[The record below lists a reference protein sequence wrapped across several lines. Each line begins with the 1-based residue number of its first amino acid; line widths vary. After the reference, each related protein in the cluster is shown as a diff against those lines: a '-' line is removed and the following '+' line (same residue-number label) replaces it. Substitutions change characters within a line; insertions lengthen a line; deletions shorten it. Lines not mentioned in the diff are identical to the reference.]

1 MVSATVANIFNC
13 SPISTNWNP
22 DHGISTAADPDG
34 RCINTLAFWYAS
46 ALYNITSEIVML
58 LAVLVRI
65 WTLPS
70 HAHPPVLHFKQKIN
84 LTIVLGLGVFT
95 ATTAI
100 LRMTTLSRTAA
111 ASDRTAGT
119 LTSTIW
125 SSIEAGLGVAIANL
139 PMLRQLLRWRG
150 WCGGRWFGST
160 ASRST
165 HSKRRSGYG
174 LPHDTHRRPGS
185 VCLNSIHRQQDFER
199 RIVISDTDLS
209 FDLEAQDSSQSL
221 ARSGTAKSEK
231 DRAGMREST
240 SAPSFSSTAAPTAP
254 LSLVGTCT
262 DFGVGSSS
270 NHHQCHR
277 HSDIIQPIPAARFK
291 SAS

>member
-1 MVSATVANIFNC
+1 MVSATMANIFNC

-22 DHGISTAADPDG
+22 DHGLATAANRGG
-34 RCINTLAFWYAS
+34 RCINTLAFWYTS
-46 ALYNITSEIVML
+46 ALYNIASEVVML

-70 HAHPPVLHFKQKIN
+70 QAHPPVLQFRQKIN

-125 SSIEAGLGVAIANL
+125 SSIEAGLGVTIANL

-165 HSKRRSGYG
+165 HSRRKSSHGMQHEPRG
-174 LPHDTHRRPGS
+174 RTGS
-185 VCLNSIHRQQDFER
+185 VCLNQIRRQQDFER
-199 RIVISDTDLS
+199 RIVMSDTDIS
-209 FDLEAQDSSQSL
+209 FDLEAQDSNQSL
-221 ARSGTAKSEK
+221 SRSGTTKSEK
-231 DRAGMREST
+231 THTGMREST
-240 SAPSFSSTAAPTAP
+240 SAPSFSSTTTPTAP
-254 LSLVGTCT
+254 LSLVVTST
-262 DFGVGSSS
+262 ELDIKNS
-270 NHHQCHR
+270 NNHR
-277 HSDIIQPIPAARFK
+277 NSDIIQPVPAARFQ
-291 SAS
+291 STRS